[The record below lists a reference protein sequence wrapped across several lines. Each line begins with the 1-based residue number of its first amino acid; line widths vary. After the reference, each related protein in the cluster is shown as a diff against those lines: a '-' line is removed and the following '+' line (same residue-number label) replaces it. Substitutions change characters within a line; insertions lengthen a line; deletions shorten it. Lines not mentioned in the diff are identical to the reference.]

1 MRRPPTPELPAGTVT
16 FLSTDV
22 EASTELLQRVGDSA
36 FAEMLAEHH
45 ALLATVVAEANGRQ
59 VGTQG
64 DSFLA
69 VFARASDAVAA
80 AITVQSAIARHPWPA
95 GTTPRLRMGLHTGE
109 PVVVRGEYAGLD
121 VHRAARICAAGH
133 GGQILLSQATSSL
146 VVENLPPGAC
156 LRDLGSHRLPDLQE
170 PTRIFQVLHPDLP
183 SEFPRLKSLDSVRH
197 NLPSQLTGFVG
208 RTREVEDVKQRLSAK
223 RLLTLTGA
231 GGVGKTRLALRM
243 AEGLVEEYLDGV
255 WLVDLATLS
264 DQALVLQTAASILGV
279 REAPNYPLSETLLSF
294 LAQKKLLIILDNCEH
309 LTSACAAF
317 AEMVLRRCSDVKI
330 LATSRVPLEVS
341 GEAVWSV
348 PPLSFPDPRRLPPL
362 ETLAEYE
369 AVKLFLER
377 TASIQ
382 PAFTLR
388 PDNAAPVAAIC
399 QRLDGMP
406 LAIELAAA
414 RTSAMTVQQIASRL
428 DDRFRLLTGGSR
440 TALPRHQTLRGAID
454 WSYGLLADKERV
466 LLRRLSVFA
475 GGWTLEAAEGVCSDG
490 GVEELEVLDT
500 LTQLAFKSL
509 ILVGEHSGSVR
520 YRFLETVRQYAG
532 DRLGESDEEAAVRR
546 RHREW
551 YLAFAERAEQE
562 LAGPRQASWFDTV
575 EAEHDNLRA
584 ALEWSLQAGER
595 EAELRLATAVQEFW
609 FVRGYMAEGRNW
621 LEKALAQGDD
631 IPALLRAKAL
641 RAAGLLA
648 VFGQGDYLAGR
659 AFHTESL
666 GVWRES
672 GDKQRIA
679 QSLHDLG
686 VVEAHLGDH
695 DRARKL
701 YEESLAVRREL
712 GDRVGS
718 AISLHNLGRV
728 AYRQE
733 DYGIA
738 SALIEESLAIWK
750 ETGDKQLVS
759 MGLTNLGLVA
769 CRQGEHK
776 RARSLL
782 HQGLALHQELG
793 DTRKIAFSLEA
804 FGSLA
809 AALGHSERAARL
821 FGAAEALREAV
832 GSPLPPADRPD
843 YERGVV
849 AARTSIDAAAFAAAW
864 AEGRLLTPEEAIRE
878 AERVGEADARVNHC

>member
-1 MRRPPTPELPAGTVT
+1 M
-16 FLSTDV
+16 
-22 EASTELLQRVGDSA
+22 GDSA

-45 ALLATVVAEANGRQ
+45 ALLATAVAEANGRQ

-80 AITVQSAIARHPWPA
+80 AIAAQSAMARHPWPA
-95 GTTPRLRMGLHTGE
+95 GAIPRLRMGLHTGE

-146 VVENLPPGAC
+146 VAENLPPGAR
-156 LRDLGSHRLPDLQE
+156 LRDLGSHRLQDLQE
-170 PTRIFQVLHPDLP
+170 PTRIFQMLHPDLP
-183 SEFPRLKSLDSVRH
+183 SEFPRLKSVDAVRH

-208 RTREVEDVKQRLSAK
+208 RTREVEDVKQLLSAK

-243 AEGLVEEYLDGV
+243 AEGLVEEYPDGV

-264 DQALVLQTAASILGV
+264 DEALVLQTAASILGV

-294 LAQKKLLIILDNCEH
+294 LERKKLLITLDNCEH

-317 AEMVLRRCSDVKI
+317 AEMVLRRCSDVRI

-362 ETLAEYE
+362 ETLAEFE

-382 PAFTLR
+382 PVFTLR

-414 RTSAMTVQQIASRL
+414 RTSAMTVQQIAARL

-454 WSYGLLADKERV
+454 WSYGLLVDKERV

-475 GGWTLEAAEGVCSDG
+475 GGWTLEAAEEVCSDG

-520 YRFLETVRQYAG
+520 YRFLETVRQYAR
-532 DRLGESDEEAAVRR
+532 DRLGESDEEAVVRR
-546 RHREW
+546 RHRDW

-584 ALEWSLQAGER
+584 ALEWTLQSGEP
-595 EAELRLATAVQEFW
+595 EAALRLATAVREFW
-609 FVRGYMAEGRNW
+609 FVRGYMAEGRTW
-621 LEKALAQGDD
+621 LERALEQSDD
-631 IPALLRAKAL
+631 VASSLRAKAL
-641 RAAGLLA
+641 RAAGWLA
-648 VFGQGDYLAGR
+648 VFGQGEYVGGR
-659 AFHTESL
+659 TLYEESL
-666 GVWRES
+666 SLWRQLE
-672 GDKQRIA
+672 DKRNIA

-686 VVEAHLGDH
+686 VVEAHLGRH
-695 DRARKL
+695 AAARDL
-701 YEESLAVRREL
+701 YNESLALRQEA

-728 AYRQE
+728 AYRE
-733 DYGIA
+733 GDYATAG
-738 SALIEESLAIWK
+738 ALLQQSLAILQDA
-750 ETGDKQLVS
+750 GYQHPIAMV
-759 MGLTNLGLVA
+759 LTNLGLVA
-769 CRQGEHK
+769 CRQGEYA
-776 RARSLL
+776 RARSLM
-782 HQGLALHQELG
+782 HQGLALHRELG
-793 DTRKIAFSLEA
+793 DQRRIAFALEGFA
-804 FGSLA
+804 SLA
-809 AALGHSERAARL
+809 AARGERTRAARL
-821 FGAAEALREAV
+821 FGAAEALREV
-832 GSPLPPADRPD
+832 LGSPLPPADRPD
-843 YERGVV
+843 FDRGVA
-849 AARTSIDAAAFAAAW
+849 AARAEVEESAFATAW
-864 AEGRLLTPEEAIRE
+864 AEGRSLTPDEAIRE
-878 AERVGEADARVNHC
+878 ARDVGKTGTQANHC